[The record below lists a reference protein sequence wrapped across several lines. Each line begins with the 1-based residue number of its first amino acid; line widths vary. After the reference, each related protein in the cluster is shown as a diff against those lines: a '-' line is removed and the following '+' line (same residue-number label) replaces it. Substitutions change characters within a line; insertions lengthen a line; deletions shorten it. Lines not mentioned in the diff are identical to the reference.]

1 MEPIASSISKIYELE
16 AKYGRPKNSVSLL
29 AVSKKKSPEE
39 ILKAA
44 SLGISHFGENY
55 FQEAIEK
62 IERLRELNLKWH
74 FIGSIQSNKTREI
87 AQNFDWIQSLDRE
100 KIAVKLNEYRGNTLS
115 ALNVCV
121 QVNLS
126 GEETKSGV
134 PINQAQDLCELVEK
148 LPNLKLRGLMAI
160 PSPQPDFQL
169 QRIKFRELSRKFD
182 DLKTNHPNID
192 ILSMGMSSD
201 FEAAIAE
208 GSTMVRLGTA
218 LFGARL

>member
-1 MEPIASSISKIYELE
+1 MEPITSSISKIYELE

-29 AVSKKKSPEE
+29 AVSKKKRPEE

-55 FQEAIEK
+55 FQEAIKK

-134 PINQAQDLCELVEK
+134 PINQAPDLCELVEE

-192 ILSMGMSSD
+192 ILSMGMSND